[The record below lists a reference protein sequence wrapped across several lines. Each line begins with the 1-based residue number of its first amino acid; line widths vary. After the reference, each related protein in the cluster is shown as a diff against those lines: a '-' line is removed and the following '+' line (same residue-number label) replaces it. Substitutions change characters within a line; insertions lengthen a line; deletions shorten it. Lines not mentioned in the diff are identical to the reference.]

1 MHRSA
6 PEFRP
11 FRIHLLTVTDT
22 RSPAEDGSGNYLA
35 EALQAAGHVLHA
47 RDWCRD
53 ERYDIR
59 AIVSAAI
66 AEPQT
71 DIVLITGG
79 TGMFERDITPDA
91 VEILFDKTIPGFGEV
106 FRAVSLQE
114 IGMSTIQSRAVAGI
128 ANKTLIFLPA
138 RFHRRMPHRLGEN
151 HPETIRSAHR
161 KLWLHARVQYVG
173 QAVKRT
179 EVQAAF
185 GFQAACTLC
194 FLAQCPVLHNENANR
209 IISIQG
215 FEPSVELGQD
225 TDLLLHCQPASQHR
239 AKFFT
244 AATAK
249 PSFRCF
255 PSARLRQYPSNTA
268 QYR

>member
-35 EALQAAGHVLHA
+35 EALQAAGHVLYA

-91 VEILFDKTIPGFGEV
+91 VEIHPRLRRSVP
-106 FRAVSLQE
+106 RRVS
-114 IGMSTIQSRAVAGI
+114 AGNRHVHHPI
-128 ANKTLIFLPA
+128 ACRGRHCQPHAHFLPA
-138 RFHRRMPHRLGEN
+138 RLYRRLPYRLGKS
-151 HPETIRSAHR
+151 HRPAARSAH
-161 KLWLHARVQYVG
+161 
-173 QAVKRT
+173 
-179 EVQAAF
+179 
-185 GFQAACTLC
+185 
-194 FLAQCPVLHNENANR
+194 
-209 IISIQG
+209 
-215 FEPSVELGQD
+215 
-225 TDLLLHCQPASQHR
+225 
-239 AKFFT
+239 
-244 AATAK
+244 
-249 PSFRCF
+249 
-255 PSARLRQYPSNTA
+255 
-268 QYR
+268 

>member
-22 RSPAEDGSGNYLA
+22 RSPTEDGSGNYLT

-128 ANKTLIFLPA
+128 ANHTLIFCLPGSTGA
-138 RFHRRMPHRLGEN
+138 CRTAWEKVIAPQLDPRINSCGF
-151 HPETIRSAHR
+151 T
-161 KLWLHARVQYVG
+161 RV
-173 QAVKRT
+173 
-179 EVQAAF
+179 F
-185 GFQAACTLC
+185 
-194 FLAQCPVLHNENANR
+194 NAW
-209 IISIQG
+209 G
-215 FEPSVELGQD
+215 
-225 TDLLLHCQPASQHR
+225 
-239 AKFFT
+239 K
-244 AATAK
+244 
-249 PSFRCF
+249 
-255 PSARLRQYPSNTA
+255 
-268 QYR
+268 